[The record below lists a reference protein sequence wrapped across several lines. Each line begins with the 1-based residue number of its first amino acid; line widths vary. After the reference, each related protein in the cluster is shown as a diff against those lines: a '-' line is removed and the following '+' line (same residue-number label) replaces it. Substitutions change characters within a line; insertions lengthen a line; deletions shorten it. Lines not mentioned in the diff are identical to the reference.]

1 MSNISVKDATK
12 SGAWLECHINAFR
25 YDVERDCRLRVVA
38 FERKSVEEIVETP
51 LDREF
56 RVEGVLCVLGIE
68 VVNLSK
74 TPMRASRIKRSIR
87 LVDKDGFEFE
97 PFKTHL
103 ECYSKCAGLERFTDG
118 SPALSPKV
126 KASGAILF
134 VLPDEE
140 NNYHLAIKDGHIRE
154 V

>member
-1 MSNISVKDATK
+1 MSNISLKEATK
-12 SGAWLECHINAFR
+12 SGAWLECHLNATR
-25 YDVERDCRLRVVA
+25 YDLERDCRVLVVA
-38 FERKSVEEIVETP
+38 FERKSVEEIVEAP
-51 LDREF
+51 LARDLAG
-56 RVEGVLCVLGIE
+56 EGVLWVLSIE
-68 VVNLSK
+68 VVNLTK
-74 TPMRASRIKRSIR
+74 TPMRAPRIKRSIR

-103 ECYSKCAGLERFTDG
+103 EYYSKCTGLERFTDH
-118 SPALSPKV
+118 SPALSPKI

-140 NNYHLAIKDGHIRE
+140 NTYYLTIKDGSIRN

>member
-1 MSNISVKDATK
+1 MSNIPLKEAIA

-25 YDVERDCRLRVVA
+25 YDVERGCRLRVVA
-38 FERKSVEEIVETP
+38 FERKSVEEIVEVP
-51 LDREF
+51 LDMEF
-56 RVEGVLCVLGIE
+56 RVEGVLWVLSIE

-103 ECYSKCAGLERFTDG
+103 EYYSKCAGLERFTDG
-118 SPALSPKV
+118 SPALSPKI

-140 NNYHLAIKDGHIRE
+140 NTYYLTIKDGNIRE